1 MTATVLSPGVIKKE
15 DASCLEELR
24 VWWGEIRTEL

>member
-15 DASCLEELR
+15 DASCLEDLR
-24 VWWGEIRTEL
+24 VLEEEIHTGL